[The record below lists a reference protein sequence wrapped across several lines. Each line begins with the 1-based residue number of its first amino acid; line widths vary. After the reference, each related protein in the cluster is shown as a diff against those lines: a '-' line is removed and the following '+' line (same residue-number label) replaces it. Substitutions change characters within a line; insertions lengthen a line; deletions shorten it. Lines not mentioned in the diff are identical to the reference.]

1 MSSSFLPL
9 NAKQDVRPGTRNPG
23 TFDSTLINSS
33 VIPSLK
39 YSSFLS
45 ALMFTNGSTAIDFW
59 SAAFA
64 VLGAA
69 GEVRL
74 LRGRVVHHQPMPMTD
89 SKSNATTVVAN
100 LRPLDL
106 DLTFDF
112 AMTGVRC
119 SHGSTMRN
127 KSIGT

>member
-45 ALMFTNGSTAIDFW
+45 ALMFTNGSTLIDL
-59 SAAFA
+59 
-64 VLGAA
+64 LGS
-69 GEVRL
+69 
-74 LRGRVVHHQPMPMTD
+74 TSD
-89 SKSNATTVVAN
+89 SSLIPSGVISNAHEKISATGKPKMMTMINIFITQNGASKAGKKIDAAWINSHATTAYATAT
-100 LRPLDL
+100 L
-106 DLTFDF
+106 
-112 AMTGVRC
+112 
-119 SHGSTMRN
+119 
-127 KSIGT
+127 